1 MNLKRVFILF
11 ILTVFVCTAGTFPSR
26 AQNGVPNGP
35 YRNPSE
41 VSIDRLVRK
50 TFRDYFPRGGYE
62 QLGAESFFPIGWS
75 KDGKFAFYTE
85 PVDEACHC
93 YFAELYILDLK
104 NDKILWSI
112 NYNSDFLDEAKKEKR
127 PYSLETLWQSKR
139 ELFSEN
145 LNKHQ
150 IEPQGRLAV
159 LSFPLTYN
167 GDRLSTNMSI
177 VENPDE
183 ESRPYGVVRKATLQ
197 LRSKR
202 SGKKT
207 LSEKSYAEAMPL
219 DVRVLGY
226 IKSPFEERIAVVLLE
241 VFRGY
246 EGPPHTG
253 HIKIVGASLNT
264 GFK

>member
-1 MNLKRVFILF
+1 
-11 ILTVFVCTAGTFPSR
+11 
-26 AQNGVPNGP
+26 
-35 YRNPSE
+35 
-41 VSIDRLVRK
+41 VRK